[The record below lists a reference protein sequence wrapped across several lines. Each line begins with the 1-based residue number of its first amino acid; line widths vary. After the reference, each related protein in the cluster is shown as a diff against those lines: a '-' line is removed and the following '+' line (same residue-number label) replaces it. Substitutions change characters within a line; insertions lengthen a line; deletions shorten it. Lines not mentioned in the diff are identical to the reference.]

1 MRIPLYNSTIE
12 AFFRT
17 GSISGLVAAPR
28 RSRQIYLCFQELH
41 KNFHQPRYKSGNSKF
56 LMRDRNCLSSKQR
69 PNYCC
74 FYFRQ
79 VCQGHYAISSW
90 LRARIKK
97 KKKKVSVKICSVFRN
112 IWVMKDTQV
121 AVCEK
126 YINIKDCCPFWEKK
140 NNVDFGHEL
149 EWTWGDTRG

>member
-41 KNFHQPRYKSGNSKF
+41 KNFLQPRYKSGNSEF

-90 LRARIKK
+90 LRARIEKK
-97 KKKKVSVKICSVFRN
+97 KKKGFSKNLLSL
-112 IWVMKDTQV
+112 Q
-121 AVCEK
+121 K
-126 YINIKDCCPFWEKK
+126 YI
-140 NNVDFGHEL
+140 GHERYS
-149 EWTWGDTRG
+149 GSSV

>member
-1 MRIPLYNSTIE
+1 MRIPLYNNTIE
-12 AFFRT
+12 TFFKT

-41 KNFHQPRYKSGNSKF
+41 KNFHQPRYKSGNSEF

-90 LRARIKK
+90 LRARIEKK
-97 KKKKVSVKICSVFRN
+97 KRKKGFSKNLLCL
-112 IWVMKDTQV
+112 Q
-121 AVCEK
+121 K
-126 YINIKDCCPFWEKK
+126 YI
-140 NNVDFGHEL
+140 GHERYS
-149 EWTWGDTRG
+149 DSSV